1 MSTDCV
7 IYEESDGVAHVT
19 LNRPEAFNA
28 LDLATIS
35 RLNEIVETATNDRIR
50 AVLLTG
56 AGPAFCAGGDIK
68 TMLTATGDAGRGAA
82 ASEAM
87 LVGVGE
93 LHRALH
99 GFSRLPKPV
108 IAAVNGAAAGGGV
121 GLMLAA
127 DVAWAASSAVFT
139 LAFTGI
145 GVSPDSGTTFHLP
158 RAVGPKLAAELFF
171 TNRQL
176 AADEALAVGLV
187 SRVLGDDELLPQC
200 RKLAGRLARGPS
212 LAYARVKAL
221 LRSSNACDLET
232 QLGNEARELGN
243 SAATADFAE
252 GLEAFVQKR
261 RPVFRGE

>member
-7 IYEESDGVAHVT
+7 IYQEADGVAHVT

-35 RLNEIVETATNDRIR
+35 RLNEIVETAAADHVR

-56 AGPAFCAGGDIK
+56 SGPAFCAGGDIK
-68 TMLTATGDAGRGAA
+68 TMLTATGEVGRGPE
-82 ASEAM
+82 ASQAFAE
-87 LVGVGE
+87 GVGE

-99 GFSRLPKPV
+99 GLHRLPKPV

-127 DVAWAASSAVFT
+127 DIAWAASSASFT

-145 GVSPDSGTTFHLP
+145 GASPDSGTTFHLP

-171 TNRQL
+171 TSRQL
-176 AADEALAVGLV
+176 SADEALAVGLV
-187 SRVLGDDELLPQC
+187 SRVLPDDELLPAC
-200 RKLAGRLARGPS
+200 RKLAARLARGPA
-212 LAYARVKAL
+212 LAYARVKSL
-221 LRSSNACDLET
+221 LRSSLASDLET
-232 QLGNEARELGN
+232 QLESEAREIGN
-243 SAATADFAE
+243 SATTEDFAE
-252 GLEAFVQKR
+252 GLAAFVQKR
-261 RPVFRGE
+261 RPEFKGK

>member
-1 MSTDCV
+1 MNTDCV
-7 IYEESDGVAHVT
+7 IYEESGGVAHVT
-19 LNRPEAFNA
+19 LNRPDAFNA
-28 LDLATIS
+28 LDGATIS
-35 RLNEIVETATNDRIR
+35 RLNEIVETAADDSVR
-50 AVLLTG
+50 AVLVTG
-56 AGPAFCAGGDIK
+56 AGAAFCAGGDIK
-68 TMLTATGDAGRGAA
+68 TMLTATGDAGRGAE

-87 LVGVGE
+87 LEGVGE

-99 GFSRLPKPV
+99 GLHRLPKPV

-127 DVAWAASSAVFT
+127 DVTWAASSARFT

-145 GVSPDSGTTFHLP
+145 GASPDSGTTFHLP

-187 SRVLGDDELLPQC
+187 SRVLPDDELLPQC
-200 RKLAGRLARGPS
+200 RKLAGRLAQGPS
-212 LAYARVKAL
+212 LAYARVKSL
-221 LRSSNACDLET
+221 LRSSLVSDLET
-232 QLGNEARELGN
+232 QLASEARELGS

-252 GLEAFVQKR
+252 GLAAFVQKR
-261 RPVFRGE
+261 RPEFKGG